1 MESEVL
7 TFHQLFETSQR
18 LDHFLV
24 NQFPDLSRSYL
35 QNLVKKGNVSVDGN
49 IIYKTGYKL
58 DGERVIS
65 IILPPPETSKL
76 TPEPMPLDVLFE
88 NKDVLVINKPAGIVV
103 HPSAG
108 HKTGTLVHGLLA
120 YIPDLEG
127 IGGIKRPGIVH
138 RLDKETSGVLI
149 IAKNDRAHRFL
160 QEQFKQR
167 QVKKSYLALVDSKP
181 PTPTGRIEAS
191 VGRDPSHRQRMAI
204 VPEGKGKLAIS
215 EYKTIQ
221 SFTNHTLLQI
231 RIQTGRTHQIRLH
244 MAFLDCPVVGD
255 RIYGYKTPSLSVQR
269 HLLHAQSLV
278 INLPDGTNNAYFEA
292 PLPNDFQN
300 VIERLT

>member
-1 MESEVL
+1 MNSEVL
-7 TFHQLFETSQR
+7 TFHQFFETSQR

-24 NQFPDLSRSYL
+24 NQIPDLSRSFL
-35 QNLVKKGNVSVDGN
+35 QSLVKKGKVSVDGN

-65 IILPPPETSKL
+65 IILPPPE
-76 TPEPMPLDVLFE
+76 PLDLLPESIPLDILFE
-88 NKDVLVINKPAGIVV
+88 NQDILVVNKPAGMVV

-120 YIPDLEG
+120 HIPDLEG
-127 IGGIKRPGIVH
+127 IGGVKRPGIVH

-149 IAKNDRAHRFL
+149 IAKNDGAHRFL

-167 QVKKSYLALVDSKP
+167 KVKKTYLALVDSKP
-181 PTPTGRIEAS
+181 PTPTGRIEAAI
-191 VGRDPSHRQRMAI
+191 GRDTSHRQRMAI
-204 VPEGKGKLAIS
+204 VPENKGRMAIS

-231 RIQTGRTHQIRLH
+231 NIHTGRTHQIRLH
-244 MAFLDCPVVGD
+244 MAFLNCPVVGD
-255 RIYGYKTPSLSVQR
+255 RIYGYKNPSLPVKR
-269 HLLHAQSLV
+269 HMLHAKSLV
-278 INLPDGTNNAYFEA
+278 INLPDGTQKASFEA

>member
-7 TFHQLFETSQR
+7 TFHQLFETSHR

-24 NQFPDLSRSYL
+24 NQFPELSRSYL

-76 TPEPMPLDVLFE
+76 TPELMPLDVLFE

-191 VGRDPSHRQRMAI
+191 IGRDPSHRQRMAI

-244 MAFLDCPVVGD
+244 MAFLD
-255 RIYGYKTPSLSVQR
+255 
-269 HLLHAQSLV
+269 
-278 INLPDGTNNAYFEA
+278 
-292 PLPNDFQN
+292 
-300 VIERLT
+300 